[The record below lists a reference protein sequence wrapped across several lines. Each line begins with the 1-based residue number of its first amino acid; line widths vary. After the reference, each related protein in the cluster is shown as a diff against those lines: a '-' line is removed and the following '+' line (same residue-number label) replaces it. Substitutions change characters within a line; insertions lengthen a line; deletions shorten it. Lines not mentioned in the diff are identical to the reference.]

1 MSLPTRSL
9 YKPSQAIS
17 RHASSKFPAEPS
29 EREKGG
35 VRPLVL
41 ESWRRS
47 LSFGLNPDAEPLSD
61 VIDGDLQ
68 DYRQAHPLAQV
79 LPVIEKLLI
88 RHTVNSGL
96 IVAIG
101 DSSGRLLWVDG
112 DRDLR
117 RRAEAMAF
125 IAGANWS
132 EESVGTSAPGTALAL
147 GRAVQ
152 IKQEEHFNKI
162 VHPWSCT
169 AVPVHDRASGTLLG
183 VIDITGRDDAVA
195 PITLPLLEA
204 TVAAVEAELDLHH
217 QVATYSQRSF
227 PQAPPVSP
235 RQSGFSSQHTGTGQ
249 QQPLKL
255 NTPILN
261 ILGREGGQL
270 KVGQSTIELSTR
282 HAEIL
287 ALLAWHPSGLTAQ
300 QLAQYIYGELGDVAA
315 SNVVTVRAEMVR
327 LRKTLTPLDSN
338 LVPLS
343 RPYRLHTPIE
353 LDAQRLL
360 GFLDRGAH
368 RVAFA
373 CYNGPVLTGSTAP
386 GIGKIRDHVSSQL
399 RAALLTSANV
409 ETLLEYARM
418 PEATYDLEVWQT
430 CLRLLPLRSPKRT
443 LVVAHLERIEAEL
456 A

>member
-1 MSLPTRSL
+1 MS
-9 YKPSQAIS
+9 
-17 RHASSKFPAEPS
+17 FPAYSSHTPTHNFEGELAPPATS
-29 EREKGG
+29 GAGG
-35 VRPLVL
+35 AQVVRPLVL
-41 ESWRRS
+41 ESWQRS
-47 LSFGLNPDAEPLSD
+47 LSFGLDPNAEPLSNVLD
-61 VIDGDLQ
+61 TDLE
-68 DYRQAHPLAQV
+68 DYRQAHPLARV

-125 IAGANWS
+125 IAGADWS

-152 IKQEEHFNKI
+152 IQQEEHFNKI

-169 AVPVHDRASGTLLG
+169 AVPVHDRATGTLLG
-183 VIDITGRDDAVA
+183 VIDITGRNDAVA

-204 TVAAVEAELDLHH
+204 TVAAVEAELDL
-217 QVATYSQRSF
+217 QQ
-227 PQAPPVSP
+227 QAAIRSP
-235 RQSGFSSQHTGTGQ
+235 RATSTVTAPTPLRPDPARRPPSRR
-249 QQPLKL
+249 QPLTVEL
-255 NTPILN
+255 PSLS
-261 ILGREGGQL
+261 ILGREDGQL
-270 KVGQSTIELSTR
+270 KVSQAVLDLSPR

-287 ALLAWHPSGLTAQ
+287 ALLAWHPGGLTAQ
-300 QLAQYIYGELGDVAA
+300 ELAAHMYGPPDGVSAT
-315 SNVVTVRAEMVR
+315 NVVTIRAEMVR
-327 LRKTLTPLDSN
+327 LRKMLHPLDPD

-343 RPYRLHTPIE
+343 RPYRLRTLIE

-368 RVAFA
+368 RVALA
-373 CYNGPVLTGSTAP
+373 CYTGPVLTGSTAP
-386 GIGKIRDHVSSQL
+386 GIAHIRDHVSSQL

-409 ETLLEYARM
+409 DTLLEYARI
-418 PEATYDLEVWQT
+418 PEAFYDLEVWQT

-443 LVVAHLERIEAEL
+443 LVAAHLERIEAEL
-456 A
+456 I